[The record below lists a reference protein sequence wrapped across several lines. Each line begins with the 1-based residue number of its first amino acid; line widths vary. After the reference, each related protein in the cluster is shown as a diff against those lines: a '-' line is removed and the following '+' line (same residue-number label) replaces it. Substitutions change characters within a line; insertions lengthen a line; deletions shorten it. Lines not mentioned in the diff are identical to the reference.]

1 MDSDERAAQAKLL
14 IDLGEPESWLETLQR
29 EARRAALHAGAQGD
43 ETLAERWRR
52 LDKALDSASAV
63 MSSESAPKAP
73 DTAPASET
81 A

>member
-1 MDSDERAAQAKLL
+1 MESEERAAQAKLL

-43 ETLAERWRR
+43 EELAKRWRR
-52 LDKALDSASAV
+52 LDKALDSASAI
-63 MSSESAPKAP
+63 MSSASAPKAT
-73 DTAPASET
+73 DTPSASET